1 MQDPLES
8 FVAGLIKAKGE
19 PDTPERHAE
28 LLKEVN
34 DVIDQAFLEA
44 MPEEQLTKLEA
55 AVKEEQVDDNL
66 IEQLLAE
73 AGANPD
79 EIMRQALIDY
89 RNQYLKGAE

>member
-8 FVAGLIKAKGE
+8 FVAGLITTKGE

-34 DVIDQAFLEA
+34 DAIDQAFLMA
-44 MPEEQLTKLEA
+44 MPEEQLSKLEVA
-55 AVKEEQVDDNL
+55 IKEDQVDDAL
-66 IEQLLAE
+66 IEQLLTE

-79 EIMRQALIDY
+79 EIMRQTLINF
-89 RNQYLKGAE
+89 RAQYMKGAK

>member
-8 FVAGLIKAKGE
+8 FVAGLITTKGE

-34 DVIDQAFLEA
+34 DAIDQAFLMA
-44 MPEEQLTKLEA
+44 MREEQLSKLEA
-55 AVKEEQVDDNL
+55 AIKEDQVDDAL
-66 IEQLLAE
+66 IEQLLTE

-79 EIMRQALIDY
+79 EIMRQALIDF
-89 RNQYLKGAE
+89 RTQYMKGAK